1 MFLTGVHVKDKD
13 CILLIYLIYARESLK
28 NVAEGEDLMSSQLY
42 LNMSF
47 SNQVAAHVNVF
58 LT

>member
-13 CILLIYLIYARESLK
+13 CILLIYLIYAREGLK